1 MANRFSI
8 ESVGFVRDAG
18 GATPITAPAL
28 ACCMVLY
35 GLLGF
40 SDNIF

>member
-28 ACCMVLY
+28 ACCMLY
-35 GLLGF
+35 GLLTRLQR
-40 SDNIF
+40 